1 MHNVCTFFTF
11 MWMIS
16 TITLILLKEFI
27 NLVLVTLLI
36 KRMLNEIEQ
45 QASVDKILRTI
56 CGVLGTISNNETL

>member
-1 MHNVCTFFTF
+1 
-11 MWMIS
+11 MIS
-16 TITLILLKEFI
+16 TIILLKEFI